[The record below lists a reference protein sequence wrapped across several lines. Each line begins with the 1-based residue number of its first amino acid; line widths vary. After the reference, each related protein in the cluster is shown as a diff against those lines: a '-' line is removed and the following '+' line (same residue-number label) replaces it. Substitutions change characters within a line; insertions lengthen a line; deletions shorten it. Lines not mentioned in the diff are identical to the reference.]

1 MAWCNGSLTH
11 PLKHTRRN
19 AAFTNCTHRPPD
31 ILFAIK
37 QESIACL
44 NHPGMMGIVN
54 SIHALGPSTSF
65 PVLSSS
71 TNKSTIYY
79 GITVDAPAYAMKLIN
94 YPLYVLWLNSAFQ
107 MVKFGTSIAG
117 MCFIHSVTTKYGFRG
132 LTRWHEVFFN
142 QSARLCVHVV
152 ISDQEKC
159 KLTKE
164 EVTSDQIKCWLKS
177 RICSLSEARGDG
189 QQPVKCLQA
198 GERVPYVHMKKSV
211 LSMSVFPKRQY
222 VCVCVCL
229 CGSRQLVVLAL
240 EIVSR
245 GGWGA
250 VSSCEHLFLIET
262 TKLVLRK

>member
-44 NHPGMMGIVN
+44 NHPDMMGIVN
-54 SIHALGPSTSF
+54 SIHALGPNVLWSTSF

-71 TNKSTIYY
+71 SNKNTIYY
-79 GITVDAPAYAMKLIN
+79 CITVDAPAYAVKLIN

-132 LTRWHEVFFN
+132 VTRWHEVFFN
-142 QSARLCVHVV
+142 QSAMLCKDSVHVV

-177 RICSLSEARGDG
+177 RICSLSEARGAEG
-189 QQPVKCLQA
+189 GRTTASKMSTGRWLRPIRSHEKVSAK
-198 GERVPYVHMKKSV
+198 YVCVS
-211 LSMSVFPKRQY
+211 QETIC
-222 VCVCVCL
+222 VCVCVFVWK
-229 CGSRQLVVLAL
+229 QTV
-240 EIVSR
+240 
-245 GGWGA
+245 GGAGTGD
-250 VSSCEHLFLIET
+250 SE
-262 TKLVLRK
+262 